1 MTKRIKRIAALM
13 TAGILLIG
21 ISFASTAE
29 ETSDLFTET
38 AQPVTEVVTDETAAE
53 EPAVEEPAAEEPAVE
68 EPAAEEEA
76 SIPEAQAEPEE
87 NNTPTAAGNET
98 SEDYDVI
105 IDDEGFVDP
114 ELVDAY
120 FPNGTGPELEDAGE
134 TEETAKAEEDEESE
148 ESTETEK
155 DGETEESK
163 ENGKADT
170 ETNGTE
176 TITEG
181 NRIWIAT
188 EDDKEIYIG
197 ETTTLIAKA
206 EKELVGIITWEVR
219 DERWEEDVWQTIGE
233 GEKLNLDVTEA
244 IAELLVRFTLSDGTV
259 SEIFELNAIEK
270 PEEEIAE
277 ETEKQTEVQNEE
289 ENGEDVEN
297 PETDE
302 QGTEEE
308 EILTEGTTDEET
320 ETEETVTAVI
330 ITRAWITAEI
340 PVDED
345 TGEAEEAE
353 GADET
358 EAAAEVKTA
367 EETETAEETTKV
379 VTLTA
384 NADPE
389 MIGVNIW
396 ETRNVD
402 EETWTR
408 IGYGDQIAVEVTEE
422 NNGNLYRFVME
433 NGFASEEYALTVETE
448 KAEEETA
455 ETEETVPEETEE
467 TEELELPEDRKV
479 DVVIS
484 WDDPIPGIGST
495 AHLDAVLTGYEEL
508 EYTLQWVTST
518 DNENWEE
525 IEGATGSRMDVVV
538 TEENYENYWRVRV
551 HVEGYKT
558 EPEPTENTDE

>member
-1 MTKRIKRIAALM
+1 M
-13 TAGILLIG
+13 
-21 ISFASTAE
+21 
-29 ETSDLFTET
+29 
-38 AQPVTEVVTDETAAE
+38 
-53 EPAVEEPAAEEPAVE
+53 
-68 EPAAEEEA
+68 
-76 SIPEAQAEPEE
+76 
-87 NNTPTAAGNET
+87 
-98 SEDYDVI
+98 
-105 IDDEGFVDP
+105 
-114 ELVDAY
+114 
-120 FPNGTGPELEDAGE
+120 
-134 TEETAKAEEDEESE
+134 
-148 ESTETEK
+148 
-155 DGETEESK
+155 
-163 ENGKADT
+163 
-170 ETNGTE
+170 
-176 TITEG
+176 
-181 NRIWIAT
+181 
-188 EDDKEIYIG
+188 
-197 ETTTLIAKA
+197 
-206 EKELVGIITWEVR
+206 
-219 DERWEEDVWQTIGE
+219 
-233 GEKLNLDVTEA
+233 
-244 IAELLVRFTLSDGTV
+244 
-259 SEIFELNAIEK
+259 
-270 PEEEIAE
+270 
-277 ETEKQTEVQNEE
+277 
-289 ENGEDVEN
+289 
-297 PETDE
+297 
-302 QGTEEE
+302 
-308 EILTEGTTDEET
+308 
-320 ETEETVTAVI
+320 TAVI

>member
-1 MTKRIKRIAALM
+1 MTKRIKRITALM

-38 AQPVTEVVTDETAAE
+38 EEPVAEAVIEEPATAEEPAAEEPAAE
-53 EPAVEEPAAEEPAVE
+53 EPAVEEPAAEET
-68 EPAAEEEA
+68 AEEEA

-87 NNTPTAAGNET
+87 NNTPAATANET
-98 SEDYDVI
+98 SEDYGVI

-114 ELVDAY
+114 ELVETY
-120 FPNGTGPELEDAGE
+120 FPNGTGPELETAAG
-134 TEETAKAEEDEESE
+134 TEATEESE
-148 ESTETEK
+148 TTEKATENEETETENN
-155 DGETEESK
+155 ETE
-163 ENGKADT
+163 A
-170 ETNGTE
+170 
-176 TITEG
+176 ITEG

-206 EKELVGIITWEVR
+206 EKELVGVITWEVR

-259 SEIFELNAIEK
+259 SEIFELSAIEK
-270 PEEEIAE
+270 PEEENTE
-277 ETEKQTEVQNEE
+277 ETEEQTEVLNKKD
-289 ENGEDVEN
+289 GEDVEN
-297 PETDE
+297 TEADE
-302 QGTEEE
+302 QGSENEETLTEET
-308 EILTEGTTDEET
+308 TEGTTDEET
-320 ETEETVTAVI
+320 ETEETITAVI
-330 ITRAWITAEI
+330 VTRAWITAEI
-340 PVDED
+340 PANED
-345 TGEAEEAE
+345 AGEAAEAEAADETKATEEAE
-353 GADET
+353 AAGET
-358 EAAAEVKTA
+358 EA
-367 EETETAEETTKV
+367 AEETTKA

-389 MIGVNIW
+389 MIGINIW
-396 ETRNVD
+396 ETRNVN

-408 IGYGDQIAVEVTEE
+408 IGYGDQIAVEITEE
-422 NNGNLYRFVME
+422 NNGIVYRFVME
-433 NGFASEEYALTVETE
+433 NGFVSEEYALTVETE
-448 KAEEETA
+448 EAEDETA
-455 ETEETVPEETEE
+455 ETEETLPEEAEE
-467 TEELELPEDRKV
+467 TKEIELPEDRKV

-484 WDDPIPGIGST
+484 WEDPIPGIGST

-558 EPEPTENTDE
+558 EPEPAKNTDE

>member
-13 TAGILLIG
+13 TAGILLIC

-29 ETSDLFTET
+29 ETEGIFTET
-38 AQPVTEVVTDETAAE
+38 AEPVAEVVIEEPATAE
-53 EPAVEEPAAEEPAVE
+53 EPATEEPAAEETS
-68 EPAAEEEA
+68 AEETSA
-76 SIPEAQAEPEE
+76 PETEPKPEE
-87 NNTPTAAGNET
+87 NNAPDTTGNGT

-114 ELVDAY
+114 ELVDEY
-120 FPNGTGPELEDAGE
+120 FPNGTGPELESAEE
-134 TEETAKAEEDEESE
+134 TEETEENEEAE
-148 ESTETEK
+148 T
-155 DGETEESK
+155 DGETEESAENEK
-163 ENGKADT
+163 EET
-170 ETNGTE
+170 ETNETE
-176 TITEG
+176 TIAEG
-181 NRIWIAT
+181 NRVWIAT

-206 EKELVGIITWEVR
+206 EKELVGVITWEVR

-259 SEIFELNAIEK
+259 SEIFELSAIEK
-270 PEEEIAE
+270 PEEENTE
-277 ETEKQTEVQNEE
+277 ETKEQTEVLNKED
-289 ENGEDVEN
+289 GEDVEN
-297 PETDE
+297 TEANE
-302 QGTEEE
+302 QGSEDEETLTEETTE
-308 EILTEGTTDEET
+308 ETTDEET
-320 ETEETVTAVI
+320 ETEETITAVI
-330 ITRAWITAEI
+330 VTRAWITAEI
-340 PVDED
+340 PANED
-345 TGEAEEAE
+345 AGEAAEAEAADETKATEEAE
-353 GADET
+353 AAGET
-358 EAAAEVKTA
+358 EA
-367 EETETAEETTKV
+367 AEETTKV

-384 NADPE
+384 NAEPE

-396 ETRNVD
+396 ETRNAD

-408 IGYGDQIAVEVTEE
+408 IGYGDQIAVEITEE
-422 NNGNLYRFVME
+422 NNGIVYRFVME
-433 NGFASEEYALTVETE
+433 NGFVSEEYALTVETE
-448 KAEEETA
+448 EAEGETA
-455 ETEETVPEETEE
+455 ETEETLPEEAEETEE
-467 TEELELPEDRKV
+467 IELPEDRKV

-484 WDDPIPGIGST
+484 WEDPIPGIGST

-525 IEGATGSRMDVVV
+525 IEGATGPRMDVVV

-558 EPEPTENTDE
+558 EPEPAENTDE